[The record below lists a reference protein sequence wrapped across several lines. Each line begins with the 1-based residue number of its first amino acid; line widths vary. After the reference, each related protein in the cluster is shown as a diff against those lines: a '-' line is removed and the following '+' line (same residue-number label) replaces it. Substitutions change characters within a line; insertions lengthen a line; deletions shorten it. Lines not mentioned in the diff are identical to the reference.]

1 MGTELIL
8 VLGSLEKRPTSALK
22 LSANML
28 CKDQRSIDAFAAHLN
43 VPKRVFKAT
52 GGGFEPATFARP
64 PAEPRGNS
72 RMFPQNKHTHPLI
85 AFWVVLSPAAVGDPR
100 GVANHRFLP
109 GGGGSPTVARAGG
122 WQPPGGRQPPPGQ
135 GNQTRAF
142 HRLLPMVSSSLVA
155 SPISAARPLEAKG
168 PRSGDS
174 TKNKPYYW
182 TVIGGA
188 LPGRALTRLF
198 SLSFFGVLWLWGV
211 RWVPGGVWRQSRAEH
226 RLV

>member
-109 GGGGSPTVARAGG
+109 GGGG
-122 WQPPGGRQPPPGQ
+122 RQPLPAQAVGNPRGVANRRPAR

-142 HRLLPMVSSSLVA
+142 
-155 SPISAARPLEAKG
+155 
-168 PRSGDS
+168 
-174 TKNKPYYW
+174 
-182 TVIGGA
+182 
-188 LPGRALTRLF
+188 
-198 SLSFFGVLWLWGV
+198 
-211 RWVPGGVWRQSRAEH
+211 
-226 RLV
+226 